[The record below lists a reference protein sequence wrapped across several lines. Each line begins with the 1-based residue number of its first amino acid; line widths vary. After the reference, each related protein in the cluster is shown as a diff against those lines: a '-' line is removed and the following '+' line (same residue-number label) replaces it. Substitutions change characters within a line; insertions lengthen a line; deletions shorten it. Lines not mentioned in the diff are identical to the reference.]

1 MTPLHAL
8 LLLLLVGLTVLGI
21 WNELIVLDERRRHED
36 AMRAM
41 HNGEHSGEHD
51 EVDEAF
57 VDAWM
62 VIARERG
69 FPSTDDQ

>member
-1 MTPLHAL
+1 MTPLLALVVL
-8 LLLLLVGLTVLGI
+8 LLGGLTVLGI
-21 WNELIVLDERRRHED
+21 WFELIETAERRQHED
-36 AMRAM
+36 ALRAM
-41 HNGEHSGEHD
+41 HGKEYD